1 MRGRLPLQ
9 MPLCRFPPP
18 RCHFICVCVCFVLN
32 HLPFIH
38 VEVKLLASQGCF
50 FFSDSYNKARELE
63 SSETGTMTGM
73 KIILIEVR
81 CVIYFSTQG
90 APSVIRFVPAKQ
102 PCGQRNTTG
111 PGVNSQ
117 DIPGRRVFK
126 VVPHFYTA
134 QMLGCFFFVVFFWYH
149 TRTHYVYREGVCRH
163 CFHAPLAL
171 WKTIAPTVFGRF
183 SGACCTPLTTS
194 LA

>member
-1 MRGRLPLQ
+1 

-18 RCHFICVCVCFVLN
+18 RCHFICVCFVLN

-38 VEVKLLASQGCF
+38 VEVKLLARQGCF

-90 APSVIRFVPAKQ
+90 APSVIRFGSAKQ
-102 PCGQRNTTG
+102 PCGQRKTTG

-126 VVPHFYTA
+126 VVPHFYAA
-134 QMLGCFFFVVFFWYH
+134 QMLGCLFFCGVFLVSHSH
-149 TRTHYVYREGVCRH
+149 TLRLQTGCV
-163 CFHAPLAL
+163 
-171 WKTIAPTVFGRF
+171 
-183 SGACCTPLTTS
+183 
-194 LA
+194 